1 MHLQRAERADKRQT
15 SPQTRASGFL
25 KGFQTDWCS
34 CLPSGS
40 INSFVNRS
48 NDNV

>member
-1 MHLQRAERADKRQT
+1 MHLQRAERADV
-15 SPQTRASGFL
+15 RAGSFL
-25 KGFQTDWCS
+25 KGFQTGSCS